1 MENGKDEPKTS
12 STNRPEF
19 PKPSKAYE
27 EAFGSPV
34 YRLSELMFGSLLAA
48 YVLGFIGFA
57 AAYSKPSVAPVSG
70 ELAIAWQL
78 ILFRAPF
85 LLISITYAYVTAGF
99 YVYYHAGIMTMPHMP
114 LERIRL
120 DFAVA
125 LSQAM
130 FFGVSMLHPVL
141 FPGLLGV
148 TLITTFF
155 RQLIEHRALVA
166 AFHAE
171 LQTEHPGGALRT
183 KQHRRQQS
191 LKDFREHFNR
201 ILMDKDV
208 WGKDKDVSSLSGWQ
222 KLPKLWLV
230 YALILIGFSVGS
242 VLVIDR
248 GLDATYIVASVCL
261 LTCVLIVISVNR
273 TLGKHAGLLLNKMID
288 TNEEFGRLVDRL

>member
-1 MENGKDEPKTS
+1 MESGKDEPKTT
-12 STNRPEF
+12 STKRPEF
-19 PKPSKAYE
+19 PEPSKAYE

-57 AAYSKPSVAPVSG
+57 AAYSKPNFVPVSG
-70 ELAIAWQL
+70 ELAIAWHL
-78 ILFRAPF
+78 VIFRAPF

-114 LERIRL
+114 LERIRV
-120 DFAVA
+120 DFALA

-148 TLITTFF
+148 TLIATFF
-155 RQLIEHRALVA
+155 RQLVEHRALVA
-166 AFHAE
+166 AFHEE
-171 LQTEHPGGALRT
+171 LQTERRGVFRT
-183 KQHRRQQS
+183 KQHRKQRS
-191 LKDFREHFNR
+191 LKDFRTHFNKMLIITIR
-201 ILMDKDV
+201 NN
-208 WGKDKDVSSLSGWQ
+208 KDVSSLSGWR
-222 KLPKLWLV
+222 KLPKLWLL
-230 YALILIGFSVGS
+230 YALVLVGFSVGS
-242 VLVIDR
+242 VLIIDH
-248 GLDATYIVASVCL
+248 GIDETYIVSGVSL
-261 LTCVLIVISVNR
+261 LTCVLIVISVNH